1 MADLKAK
8 ARELLELKDEHGRK
22 KAASE
27 AATRRFREAEAD
39 FWDVLDDELGVKTV
53 TLELGAPHGTV
64 TLGRRETIK
73 GRVIDEDKAIEA
85 LRKMGL
91 DDAVLKPV
99 PQVRQKVLN
108 EHVRDILKSATGKLP
123 EGVDFIKTRY
133 IQVTKKG
140 T

>member
-8 ARELLELKDEHGRK
+8 ARELLELKEDHARK

-27 AATRRFREAEAD
+27 AATREFREAEAD
-39 FWDVLDDELGVKTV
+39 FWNELDEELGVKTV
-53 TLELGAPHGTV
+53 TLELGPPHGTV

-73 GRVIDEDKAIEA
+73 GRVIDEDKAIPA
-85 LRKMGL
+85 LRAMGL
-91 DDAVLKPV
+91 GDAVLKAT
-99 PQVRQKVLN
+99 PQIRQKVLN

-123 EGVDFIKTRY
+123 EGVDFAKTRY

-140 T
+140 S